1 MLSISTERPTISTD
15 KSTPYYSAFKQRGTT
30 NNNSKHS
37 SSFESLLNMQIDS
50 SSVSSTGNHP
60 KIATTGISDSAPKEY
75 RDRALAQMEYEINH
89 GHTDDMELTPN
100 GYRPKLYSAEAFF
113 SDEGKQ
119 MSKRAMD
126 YVQTPA
132 GQKEALL
139 FSFPPVK
146 AVILDKNDNVVAKF
160 YIDDT
165 CLDPHSIT
173 NTISSN
179 NGEGTPL
186 STNDSISQ
194 LEKSPDYSVIK
205 YGNSSKVTDFDLLKY
220 EVARAKEQM
229 SINPDFRATYNQQAK
244 IMHPEMNAPVD
255 DVLAFQERIL
265 AA

>member
-1 MLSISTERPTISTD
+1 MLSISTEKTTISTD
-15 KSTPYYSAFKQRGTT
+15 KSTASYPAFKQTGTT

-37 SSFESLLNMQIDS
+37 SSFERLLNMQIDN
-50 SSVSSTGNHP
+50 SSVSSAINHP

-75 RDRALAQMEYEINH
+75 RDRKLAQMEYEIDH
-89 GHTDDMELTPN
+89 GFTEGMELTPN

-126 YVQTPA
+126 YFQTPV
-132 GQKEALL
+132 GQKETLL

-146 AVILDKNDNVVAKF
+146 AVVLDKNDNVVAKF
-160 YIDDT
+160 YTDDMTGID
-165 CLDPHSIT
+165 PQNIT
-173 NTISSN
+173 NAIWSS
-179 NGEGTPL
+179 GGVLPT
-186 STNDSISQ
+186 DDAISQ

-220 EVARAKEQM
+220 EVTRAKEQI
-229 SINPDFRATYNQQAK
+229 SINPDFRAIYNQQAK

-255 DVLAFQERIL
+255 DVLAFQEKIL